1 MATSIE
7 PQDLDALLAV
17 HALGA
22 LEPDE
27 RAAVEAA
34 LAADP
39 VARQQLAA
47 YERATAL
54 LHTSDGPSTDVWAR
68 IQAATIDA
76 DDRADTVVVPFALPA
91 RRRRPLTR
99 IVAAAAAVAALVAL
113 ALWGTGTLD
122 QSYSP
127 APASD
132 VQRAAQDALRV
143 DGARRISLATP
154 DGPVEVVLL
163 PDGRGF
169 VLDADLPELV
179 DGARYR
185 LSALTEQGQVLLA
198 VLGDQIRA
206 TGFQLPAGV
215 TELLLDVTGDG
226 PTRVLS
232 SAALPLTSG
241 STPGSGTSGSLPPAD
256 GDTPGAVPTVPGVP
270 SVPVPSVPTTPTVP
284 PPVISIPG
292 LPVITLPKL
301 PLPGF

>member
-47 YERATAL
+47 YERATTL

-68 IQAATIDA
+68 IQAATTDA
-76 DDRADTVVVPFALPA
+76 DDRARTVVPFAPPA
-91 RRRRPLTR
+91 RRRRQPLMR

-232 SAALPLTSG
+232 SAALSLTSG
-241 STPGSGTSGSLPPAD
+241 SAPGSGTDGSLPPAD

-270 SVPVPSVPTTPTVP
+270 SIPVPSVPTTPTVP